1 MITVSPPEEFDAV
14 ALARSTDAAPKV
26 LWPWCQLHNSYVPF
40 HTPIRKFSYA
50 LYSSD
55 LPFAS
60 AISAQA
66 RIYVNAINF
75 SVVAVQL
82 GFTIAEEAIS
92 LRDLIPVSTPNQHQS
107 HLTGMLELA
116 RDGHNNATKAL
127 QMFRNVRRDVL
138 AVCCL
143 FFCRPLVLNCSGQLL
158 RGVEP
163 GHEEVEFKFS
173 IHVNGQS
180 MSKVCP
186 SLCIYTAILT
196 AYSDPGDKSFPN
208 ITQ

>member
-26 LWPWCQLHNSYVPF
+26 LWPWCQLHNLYVPF

-66 RIYVNAINF
+66 RIYVNAIDF

-82 GFTIAEEAIS
+82 GFTTAEEAIS
-92 LRDLIPVSTPNQHQS
+92 LRDLIPVSTPNYHQS

-127 QMFRNVRRDVL
+127 QMFRNVRIEMFSQYVVCSSVALSSSTVL
-138 AVCCL
+138 V
-143 FFCRPLVLNCSGQLL
+143 SSYG
-158 RGVEP
+158 E
-163 GHEEVEFKFS
+163 
-173 IHVNGQS
+173 
-180 MSKVCP
+180 
-186 SLCIYTAILT
+186 
-196 AYSDPGDKSFPN
+196 
-208 ITQ
+208 